1 MEWIFFLVVAAVAT
15 AASVRHERRQRQRK
29 MEEAFVGRSPLP
41 GAEFYE
47 RFFRAQGIPEDIV
60 MGVRRVLEEQLDAEL
75 SRLVASDDF
84 SRNIGFFFD
93 FDSMADVEIV
103 CALEETFSINIS
115 DEEAANAHTIQD
127 IVDLVWCKVQ
137 LRS

>member
-1 MEWIFFLVVAAVAT
+1 MQWIFFLVVAAVVT
-15 AASVRHERRQRQRK
+15 AALVRHERRQRQRK
-29 MEEAFVGRSPLP
+29 MEETFAGRLPLP
-41 GAEFYE
+41 GAEFHE

-60 MGVRRVLEEQLDAEL
+60 MGVRHVLEEQLDADL

-84 SRNIGFFFD
+84 SRNIDFFFE

-103 CALEETFSINIS
+103 CALEETFSIKIS
-115 DEEAANAHTIQD
+115 DEEAANAHTVQD

-137 LRS
+137 LRT

>member
-1 MEWIFFLVVAAVAT
+1 
-15 AASVRHERRQRQRK
+15 
-29 MEEAFVGRSPLP
+29 MEEAFVGRTPLP

-47 RFFRAQGIPEDIV
+47 RFFRAQGIPENIV
-60 MGVRRVLEEQLDAEL
+60 MGVRQVLGEQLDADL
-75 SRLVASDDF
+75 SRLAASDDF

-103 CALEETFSINIS
+103 CALEERFSIKIS
-115 DEEAANAHTIQD
+115 DEEATNAHTIQD

-137 LRS
+137 LQASNLSQQ